1 MQLKEG
7 WQKISVKAGSLKDQQ
22 RQTFKR
28 TILATIVI
36 STISTSTSIA
46 TAKETAKLQKVYH
59 VYINNNYLGTVSDK
73 EKVRR
78 FVNQKMSETQKRF
91 EGYQLAYKKDDLA
104 FVPEQVFTASVDNE
118 KDVISKI
125 QENYDVAVEAVA
137 VQIDGKTVT
146 YLTDEEKVNEL
157 IEKLKLTYIPPE
169 QLKALETQSNENLPE
184 LKEGETRITDI
195 SLSTKLTYVYEEIDP
210 AQVTSVDE
218 AVNLLQ
224 KGIEKAG
231 KYIVKEGDVLGTI
244 AESHGLDLKQL
255 LDLNPGLN
263 EDSIIQ
269 IGDELNVTVYE
280 PYVKV
285 NVKQE
290 NMSLQKIPYEVQIVE
305 DETMYKGDAKVVQE
319 GVEGE
324 KMVRSIIT
332 LQNGTKI
339 GEEIADEK
347 VIKEPVN
354 KIIHQGTK
362 VIPSRGTGQFAWPT
376 NGGYISSHLGYRW
389 GKQHKGID
397 IARPEDRIIKSA
409 DNGTVVSA
417 GWDGGYGNKI
427 VIDHNNGIQTVYAHL
442 SSINVS
448 IGQTVEKGSQIG
460 IMGSTGNSTGIHLH
474 FEVYKN
480 GVLQNPLMYLQ

>member
-7 WQKISVKAGSLKDQQ
+7 LQKKSVKAGSLKDQQ

-28 TILATIVI
+28 TIIATIAI
-36 STISTSTSIA
+36 STISTGASIA
-46 TAKETAKLQKVYH
+46 TAKETPKLQKVYH
-59 VYINNNYLGTVSDK
+59 VYINNTYLGTVSNK
-73 EKVRR
+73 EKVERI
-78 FVNQKMSETQKRF
+78 VNQKISETRKQF
-91 EGYQLAYKKDDLA
+91 GGYQLIYKKDDLA
-104 FVPEQVFTASVDNE
+104 FIPEQVFTSTVDHE

-125 QENYDVAVEAVA
+125 QANYHVTAEAVA

-146 YLTDEEKVNEL
+146 YLEDEEKVNEL
-157 IEKLKLTYIPPE
+157 VEKLKLTYTSPE
-169 QLKALETQSNENLPE
+169 QLKALEIQKNENLPE
-184 LKEGETRITDI
+184 LKKGETRITDI
-195 SLSTKLTYVYEEIDP
+195 SLSPKLTYVHEEIDP
-210 AQVTSVDE
+210 TQVTSVDE
-218 AVNLLQ
+218 AINLLQ
-224 KGIEKAG
+224 KGTRKKE
-231 KYIVKEGDVLGTI
+231 KYIVKEGDVLGII
-244 AESHGLDLKQL
+244 AESHGMDLKQL
-255 LDLNPGLN
+255 LELNPGLK
-263 EDSIIQ
+263 EESIIR
-269 IGDELNVTVYE
+269 IGDELNVTAYE

-290 NMSLQKIPYEVQIVE
+290 NMSIQKIPYEVQIVE
-305 DETMYKGDAKVVQE
+305 DKKMYKGDAKVVQE

-332 LQNGTKI
+332 LQNGAKI
-339 GEEIADEK
+339 GEEIVDEK
-347 VIKEPVN
+347 VIKKPVN

-362 VIPSRGTGQFAWPT
+362 AIPSRGTGQFAWPT

-397 IARPEDRIIKSA
+397 IARPADRMIKSA
-409 DNGTVVSA
+409 DNGIVVSA

-427 VIDHNNGIQTVYAHL
+427 VIDHNNGFQTVYAHL

-474 FEVYKN
+474 FEMYKD
-480 GVLQNPLMYLQ
+480 GVLQNPLVYLQ